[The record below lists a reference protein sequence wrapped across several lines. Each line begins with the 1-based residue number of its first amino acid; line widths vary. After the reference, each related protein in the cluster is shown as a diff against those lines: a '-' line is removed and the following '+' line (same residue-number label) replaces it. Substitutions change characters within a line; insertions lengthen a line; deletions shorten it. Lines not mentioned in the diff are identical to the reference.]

1 MLSSAARAAV
11 SRRADAGLRT
21 PLPVDVLSCRAVG
34 ALLISREVESRW
46 GPELSSAAPDR
57 RRVVWSPD
65 GVEGDP
71 GTVEIVFFSYDLFP
85 DRTVDFLKLA
95 VRCPEL
101 RWLHTFSAGVDDPF
115 FRGLLERGIRLST
128 SSGAQAAPIAQTVML
143 YLLAHSRDLRGWL
156 RDQAEHAW
164 RPRPIRD
171 LQGLRLGVLGMG
183 PIGLEVARL
192 GQAFG
197 MEALGFRRTPRG
209 DEPCPT
215 RPLGE
220 LAAALPCLDYAVL
233 ALPLADETRHIIDA
247 SALGRMKPD
256 AFLVNVGR
264 GELVDEPAL
273 VDALQSG
280 RLAGAALDVFA
291 REPLPPESP
300 LWDSPGVLVTPHSS
314 GTSPGNAVRAFR
326 IFADNLQRYDCSE
339 PLRNEVVRR

>member
-1 MLSSAARAAV
+1 M
-11 SRRADAGLRT
+11 
-21 PLPVDVLSCRAVG
+21 G

-57 RRVVWSPD
+57 PRVVWSPE

-71 GTVEIVFFSYDLFP
+71 ATVEIVFFSHDLFP
-85 DRTVDFLKLA
+85 DRTLDFLKLA
-95 VRCPEL
+95 VRCPEV
-101 RWLHTFSAGVDDPF
+101 RWFHTFSAGVDDPF
-115 FRGLLERGIRLST
+115 FHGLLERGIRLTT

-156 RDQAEHAW
+156 HDQAEHAW

-171 LQGLRLGVLGMG
+171 LQGQRLGVLGMG

-197 MEALGFRRTPRG
+197 MEVEGFRRAPRG

-220 LAAALPCLDYAVL
+220 LAAALPFLDYAVL

-247 SALGRMKPD
+247 SALARMKPD

-273 VDALQSG
+273 VDALESG

-291 REPLPPESP
+291 HEPLPPESP
-300 LWDSPGVLVTPHSS
+300 FWDLPGVLVTPHSS
-314 GTSPGNAVRAFR
+314 GTSPGNAVRAFQ
-326 IFADNLQRYDCSE
+326 IFADNLQRYGCSE
-339 PLRNEVVRR
+339 PLRNEAVRR